1 MKRGNVVIYRG
12 KMGQVDRT
20 WREVNKNIKTK
31 IAKYSQL
38 SIKYRPYLSA
48 TDIKHSIVKAYILK
62 PITEAYPTK
71 TWKRQ
76 HWTERKKRQHWA
88 ERIQRRVK

>member
-1 MKRGNVVIYRG
+1 
-12 KMGQVDRT
+12 MGQVDRT

-48 TDIKHSIVKAYILK
+48 TTDIKHNKVQRVKGYILK
-62 PITEAYPTK
+62 PIPKPYTKK

-76 HWTERKKRQHWA
+76 HWTERKKRQP
-88 ERIQRRVK
+88 